1 MEYTV
6 EARFNKGN
14 GHQWTIIGLKETDP
28 LTDECCGPNTTLWLI
43 GMEHACDTVES
54 VCDAIHTCLYDLYQ
68 VNIRLKDGDTFI
80 VKPATVNKYHS
91 YDSSFGKLRIPAMT
105 FVCEGV
111 HVIKQQ

>member
-14 GHQWTIIGLKETDP
+14 GHQWTIIGLEDIDP
-28 LTDECCGPNTTLWLI
+28 LTDKIEPDTVLWLI
-43 GMEHACDTVES
+43 GMEDACDTTKS
-54 VCDAIHTCLYDLYQ
+54 VCNAIHGCLYDLYQ
-68 VNIRLKDGDTFI
+68 TSGQLKDGDTFI
-80 VKPATVNKYHS
+80 VKPATINKYHS
-91 YDSSFGKLRIPAMT
+91 YDSKLGKLRIPAMT